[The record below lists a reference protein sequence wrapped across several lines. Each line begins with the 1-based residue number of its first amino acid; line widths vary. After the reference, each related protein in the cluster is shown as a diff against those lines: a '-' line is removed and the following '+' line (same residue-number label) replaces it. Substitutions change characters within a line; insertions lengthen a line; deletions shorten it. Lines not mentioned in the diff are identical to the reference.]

1 MFANYALRITNYALH
16 KGSVLTMIK
25 TVSILGSTGS
35 IGTQS
40 LEVCEK
46 HGIKVTA
53 LAAHSSV
60 DMLEQQARKLRPSK
74 VCIYRDDRYAELK
87 ERLADTDIKVLS
99 GMDGLCEIAVMEESD
114 IVLNSVV
121 GMVGL
126 LPTLTAMEAGR
137 NVALA
142 NKETLV
148 AGGKIVTELA
158 KKKGVTIYP
167 IDSEHSAVFQC
178 LQGNKREQLS
188 KMILTASGGPFFG
201 YTYDQLKNVTKE
213 QALHHPNWDMGNKIT
228 IDSATLMNK
237 GLEFIEAK
245 WLFDLRPDQ
254 IEIVVHRQSVVHSAV
269 EYNDYSVIAQMG
281 VPDMKIP
288 IQYALLY
295 PERMECPTG
304 RLSLTDYGKLTF
316 DKPDYDTFKCLS
328 AAIEAITRGGAY
340 PCLVNSAN
348 EEAVRAFLNDEIK
361 FIQIGEIVSSVLD
374 KFEYFDINSYEDVTK
389 ADSMARE
396 YVKNEI
402 ETNS

>member
-1 MFANYALRITNYALH
+1 MN
-16 KGSVLTMIK
+16 K

-46 HGIKVTA
+46 HGLKVAA

-60 DMLEQQARKLRPSK
+60 EALEQQIRRFRPAYA
-74 VCIYRDDRYAELK
+74 CIYNEEKYGELK
-87 ERLADTDIKVLS
+87 SRISDLDVKLYS
-99 GMDGLCEIAVMEESD
+99 GMEGLCKLASLDEAD

-126 LPTLTAMEAGR
+126 LPTLTAIDAGKDL
-137 NVALA
+137 ALA

-148 AGGKIVTELA
+148 AGGELVMKA
-158 KKKGVTIYP
+158 AADKGVRIYP
-167 IDSEHSAVFQC
+167 VDSEHSAIFQC
-178 LQGNKREQLS
+178 LQGNKRSQLS
-188 KMILTASGGPFFG
+188 KIILTASGGPFFG
-201 YTYDQLKNVTKE
+201 RSYEELKSVTKA
-213 QALHHPNWDMGNKIT
+213 QALHHPNWEMGNKIT

-245 WLFDLRPDQ
+245 WLFDLTPDQ

-295 PERMECPTG
+295 PDRMSCPTG

-316 DKPDYDTFKCLS
+316 EKPDYDTFKCLS
-328 AAIEAITRGGAY
+328 AAIEAIKRGGAY

-348 EEAVRAFLNDEIK
+348 EEAVKAFLHDEIR
-361 FIQIGEIVSSVLD
+361 FIEIGEMVSSVLD
-374 KFEYFDINSYEDVTK
+374 KFGPSEIKSYDDVMK
-389 ADSMARE
+389 ADTAARA
-396 YVKNEI
+396 YVRERI
-402 ETNS
+402 AAE

>member
-1 MFANYALRITNYALH
+1 MN
-16 KGSVLTMIK
+16 K

-46 HGIKVTA
+46 HGFTVTA

-60 DMLEQQARKLRPSK
+60 EMLEAQARKFSPK
-74 VCIYRDDRYAELK
+74 VVCIYREDKLDELK
-87 ERLADTDIKVLS
+87 ERLADTDIKVIC
-99 GMDGLCEIAVMEESD
+99 GMEGLCEIAKMPETD

-126 LPTLTAMEAGR
+126 LPTLTAIEAGKDI
-137 NVALA
+137 ALA

-148 AGGKIVTELA
+148 AGGELVMSRA
-158 KKKGVTIYP
+158 AEKGVKIYP
-167 IDSEHSAVFQC
+167 VDSEHSAIFQC

-188 KMILTASGGPFFG
+188 KIILTASGGPFFKKS
-201 YTYDQLKNVTKE
+201 YDELRTVTKA
-213 QALHHPNWDMGNKIT
+213 QALKHPNWDMGNKIT

-245 WLFDLRPDQ
+245 WLFDLEPDQ

-269 EYNDYSVIAQMG
+269 EYDDYSVIAQLG

-295 PERMECPTG
+295 PDRKPCPTG
-304 RLSLTDYGKLTF
+304 RLSLTEYGSLTF
-316 DKPDYDTFKCLS
+316 EKPDYETFRCLS

-348 EEAVRAFLNDEIK
+348 EEAVRAFLNDEIS

-374 KFEYFDINSYEDVTK
+374 NFDKSEITCYEDVMN
-389 ADSMARE
+389 ADTAARK
-396 YVKNEI
+396 YVREFIAASK
-402 ETNS
+402 

>member
-1 MFANYALRITNYALH
+1 MN
-16 KGSVLTMIK
+16 K

-46 HGIKVTA
+46 HGLRVAA

-60 DMLEQQARKLRPSK
+60 EALEQQIRKYKPSYA
-74 VCIYRDDRYAELK
+74 CIYNEDKYSDLK
-87 ERLADTDIKVLS
+87 SRIGDMNVRLLT
-99 GMDGLCEIAVMEESD
+99 GMDGLCTLASLDEAD
-114 IVLNSVV
+114 IILNSVV

-126 LPTLTAMEAGR
+126 LPTLTAISAGKDI
-137 NVALA
+137 ALA

-148 AGGKIVTELA
+148 AGGELVMKA
-158 KKKGVTIYP
+158 AADRGVRIYP
-167 IDSEHSAVFQC
+167 VDSEHSAIFQC
-178 LQGNKREQLS
+178 LQGNKRSQLS
-188 KMILTASGGPFFG
+188 KIILTASGGPFFG
-201 YTYDQLKNVTKE
+201 RSYDELKTVTKA

-245 WLFDLRPDQ
+245 WLFDLAPDQ

-269 EYNDYSVIAQMG
+269 EYNDYSVIAQLG

-295 PERMECPTG
+295 PDRVSCPTG

-316 DKPDYDTFKCLS
+316 EKPDYATFKCLS
-328 AAIEAITRGGAY
+328 AAIEAVKRGGAY

-348 EEAVRAFLNDEIK
+348 EEAVRAFLHDEIE
-361 FIQIGEIVSSVLD
+361 FIEIGEIVSSVLD
-374 KFEYFDINSYEDVTK
+374 KFDMSDIRTYDDVMK
-389 ADSMARE
+389 SDRAARE
-396 YVKNEI
+396 YVRKHI
-402 ETNS
+402 EAK

>member
-1 MFANYALRITNYALH
+1 MN
-16 KGSVLTMIK
+16 K

-46 HGIKVTA
+46 HGLRVVA

-60 DMLEQQARKLRPSK
+60 EALEQQIRKYKPSYA
-74 VCIYRDDRYAELK
+74 CIYNEEKYSDLK
-87 ERLADTDIKVLS
+87 SRIGDMNVRLLT
-99 GMDGLCEIAVMEESD
+99 GMDGLCTLASLDEAD
-114 IVLNSVV
+114 IILNSVV

-126 LPTLTAMEAGR
+126 LPTLTAISAGKDI
-137 NVALA
+137 ALA

-148 AGGKIVTELA
+148 AGGELVMKA
-158 KKKGVTIYP
+158 AADRGVRIYP
-167 IDSEHSAVFQC
+167 VDSEHSAIFQC
-178 LQGNKREQLS
+178 LQGNKRSQLS
-188 KMILTASGGPFFG
+188 KIILTASGGPFFG
-201 YTYDQLKNVTKE
+201 RSYDELKTVTKA

-245 WLFDLRPDQ
+245 WLFDLAPDQ

-269 EYNDYSVIAQMG
+269 EYNDYSVIAQLG

-295 PERMECPTG
+295 PDRVSCPTG

-316 DKPDYDTFKCLS
+316 EKPDYATFKCLS
-328 AAIEAITRGGAY
+328 AAIEAIKHGGAY

-348 EEAVRAFLNDEIK
+348 EEAVRAFLHDEIE
-361 FIQIGEIVSSVLD
+361 FIEIGEIVSSVLD
-374 KFEYFDINSYEDVTK
+374 KFDMSDIRTYDDVMKSDK
-389 ADSMARE
+389 AARE
-396 YVKNEI
+396 YVRKHI
-402 ETNS
+402 EAK